1 MLMYYYLDWFQCF
14 IVAIP
19 LAYFC
24 LEKLTRHKL
33 MLDQMAAFELRCASC
48 SLNSDREV
56 IEQQII
62 DLFDEAFEP
71 PVSVFFE
78 TIHEDGGSNHAGEN
92 KETLAPEE
100 ETLYPLVSRETMQ
113 VIRHVTS
120 YPTPDEVMEQFNGY
134 IRGSL
139 REKVLGL
146 LGREV
151 DVSLKLCLVSCMP
164 GFLLSLTFFLGCNGH
179 QDCEASA
186 SALGYP
192 SLPQYM
198 LINALMDIIVS
209 PTYVI
214 ILLPLA
220 LRIAYQVAGFS
231 CWATSF
237 WLRMLSL
244 SSLTGTLIFAMNI
257 FFGLWAGSFVV
268 VIVNYSFSYLL
279 WFLASSCTLFSS
291 VWLLHADRARGVERA
306 RPVGF
311 HVEGSRAA
319 GAW

>member
-1 MLMYYYLDWFQCF
+1 MCRSPSIEALSYFGTEIEPRLHGDERTTLVWSMLMYYYLDWFQCF

-198 LINALMDIIVS
+198 LINAL
-209 PTYVI
+209 
-214 ILLPLA
+214 IL
-220 LRIAYQVAGFS
+220 GS
-231 CWATSF
+231 G
-237 WLRMLSL
+237 LSL
-244 SSLTGTLIFAMNI
+244 QTLSACLSLQFQEQIVACPRGPLLANALIPLCCIPRMRRLQIGGTPTALHGMPWP
-257 FFGLWAGSFVV
+257 GE
-268 VIVNYSFSYLL
+268 
-279 WFLASSCTLFSS
+279 TLFFCS
-291 VWLLHADRARGVERA
+291 LVEAEAFVRF
-306 RPVGF
+306 GC
-311 HVEGSRAA
+311 
-319 GAW
+319 